1 MQMAARATRTHLL
14 ILAAALTLGGGAMAA
29 RSEPVSRKADMTVR
43 EITTALFKAKP
54 GERVDLSK
62 RKLAYLD
69 LSGLNFKGAT
79 LARSDL
85 YGVDFTNANL
95 RGTDLSGTRLDRSN
109 LIRADLAGAN
119 IAGATILRPN
129 VYTDLTSNPADSPR
143 FPGANLT
150 GVRVQAN
157 LSGADF
163 HGADLTGANFAPL
176 DARKREGAI
185 TALAD
190 NKLVGCD
197 FTRAIMRGTNLA
209 GTDLT
214 FAHLAGADLSGAN
227 LSHANLSRTDF
238 TGADLTDADLT
249 GADLDGANLLAVK
262 GLDTV
267 KGLATALNF
276 DRTIH

>member
-1 MQMAARATRTHLL
+1 M
-14 ILAAALTLGGGAMAA
+14 
-29 RSEPVSRKADMTVR
+29 
-43 EITTALFKAKP
+43 
-54 GERVDLSK
+54 
-62 RKLAYLD
+62 
-69 LSGLNFKGAT
+69 
-79 LARSDL
+79 
-85 YGVDFTNANL
+85 
-95 RGTDLSGTRLDRSN
+95 
-109 LIRADLAGAN
+109 LIRADLSGAN
-119 IAGATILRPN
+119 LRGATILRPT
-129 VYTDLTSNPADSPR
+129 VYSDLTSNPADAPR
-143 FPGANLT
+143 FSGANLT
-150 GVRVQAN
+150 DVRVQAN

-163 HGADLTGANFAPL
+163 HAADLSGADFAPL

-197 FTRAIMRGTNLA
+197 FTRAIMRGTDLT

-214 FAHLAGADLSGAN
+214 FAHLAGADLTGAD
-227 LSHANLSRTDF
+227 LSHANLSRADF
-238 TGADLTDADLT
+238 SGADLTDADLT